1 MKKTAAVILLACS
14 VVTLFASCRSEGNA
28 DAEPSEVID
37 IDIADPTEIVCI
49 DNPSSI
55 RINELMA
62 DNSDFVM
69 GCADDWVEL
78 YNDDETDVS
87 LASYSLAKMG
97 NGSVFKLDEYTI
109 PAKGYVVIRLDEEAP
124 FRLAKEGDSVA
135 LKFGDEIIDELSFDA
150 EIVRSSYSH
159 DGVCEHPT
167 PGFSNDEAGY
177 SAYIDTVELP
187 GLRINEVVSSNSRY
201 IPDDNEY
208 YDFVE
213 IFNGSE
219 EAADLS
225 EYCLSDKR
233 SELGRYSFPSVSL
246 LPGEYFVVYCSG
258 KEGGENHAPFK
269 ISSSGE
275 AVYLSRGGVIVDSV
289 YVPSDLPKD
298 ESYGRMGKLF
308 VYMSEVTPAAPNSDG
323 VARIVDAPLASVPTG
338 AYDEAFSVELSGS
351 GEIHYTLDGTV
362 PTQESPTYTEP
373 IQVDGIVSIRAVCVD
388 EGRRGVEASYFYTVG
403 IKHVYPVVN
412 VAIKQEYLTGDEGV
426 LNNIEPEYEHECFVT
441 MMDDGVECFCAPC
454 GFKLHGNDSKKV
466 EKQNFQLRFRS
477 AYGMSKLEYKVFDN
491 RDITTFNS
499 LLLKGG
505 SEDYLYCGF
514 RDELATSLVD
524 GTTNLSV
531 QAYRPVILY
540 LNGEYH
546 GFYWL
551 RERFDSEYCAQRLG
565 VSEDSIN
572 IVKEYGN
579 LVAEGSN
586 EKLTELIEFCKTNDL
601 TVRENYEHVLN
612 CIDYVGIM
620 DWYICRSYMGD
631 VDLANIRFYSSD
643 EDDGKWH
650 WCYYDLD
657 WAFWNNYEDPIGKTV
672 RDDGNHA
679 IILALL
685 KNPEFKQMFLDR
697 YAELMGSVLNEEH
710 ILAKIDEFAEI
721 MRPEMEADRAKYNLT
736 VSGWESEIERLKDY
750 FRNGSRD
757 KTVLNGIRQY
767 FNLSDD
773 EMMNCFGRTA

>member
-1 MKKTAAVILLACS
+1 
-14 VVTLFASCRSEGNA
+14 
-28 DAEPSEVID
+28 
-37 IDIADPTEIVCI
+37 
-49 DNPSSI
+49 
-55 RINELMA
+55 
-62 DNSDFVM
+62 
-69 GCADDWVEL
+69 
-78 YNDDETDVS
+78 
-87 LASYSLAKMG
+87 
-97 NGSVFKLDEYTI
+97 
-109 PAKGYVVIRLDEEAP
+109 
-124 FRLAKEGDSVA
+124 
-135 LKFGDEIIDELSFDA
+135 
-150 EIVRSSYSH
+150 
-159 DGVCEHPT
+159 
-167 PGFSNDEAGY
+167 
-177 SAYIDTVELP
+177 
-187 GLRINEVVSSNSRY
+187 
-201 IPDDNEY
+201 
-208 YDFVE
+208 
-213 IFNGSE
+213 
-219 EAADLS
+219 
-225 EYCLSDKR
+225 
-233 SELGRYSFPSVSL
+233 
-246 LPGEYFVVYCSG
+246 
-258 KEGGENHAPFK
+258 
-269 ISSSGE
+269 
-275 AVYLSRGGVIVDSV
+275 
-289 YVPSDLPKD
+289 
-298 ESYGRMGKLF
+298 
-308 VYMSEVTPAAPNSDG
+308 
-323 VARIVDAPLASVPTG
+323 
-338 AYDEAFSVELSGS
+338 
-351 GEIHYTLDGTV
+351 
-362 PTQESPTYTEP
+362 
-373 IQVDGIVSIRAVCVD
+373 
-388 EGRRGVEASYFYTVG
+388 
-403 IKHVYPVVN
+403 
-412 VAIKQEYLTGDEGV
+412 
-426 LNNIEPEYEHECFVT
+426 
-441 MMDDGVECFCAPC
+441 
-454 GFKLHGNDSKKV
+454 
-466 EKQNFQLRFRS
+466 
-477 AYGMSKLEYKVFDN
+477 MSKLEYKVFDN

-579 LVAEGSN
+579 FVAEGSN